1 METNATQLLQNIPP
15 ALTTRAAK
23 VARAAWL
30 SLAALAIGVFLS
42 SLPGYLQFTRQGM
55 HHQPATDSFN
65 ALSALASILAFLVS
79 FSLAGVIFRQKW
91 DERMAPFISFYLLAY
106 GIVMAGP
113 LEMWSLYW
121 LGNPQFATNLQA
133 IVMTTPTIALMALFP
148 NGRFVP
154 RWTRWLVAF
163 SLIWI
168 VITLFMPIS
177 TLYAAPT
184 HILLLFVLFI
194 LSIIAPGLYAQ
205 IYRYRYVSS
214 SEERQQTKWV
224 VLGLT
229 LWSLY
234 VLLSTGPYLYLESLP
249 PQETRP
255 WWATATS
262 LGWWMSLNIL
272 PFSLTVAV
280 LRYRLWDI
288 DSLINRALVYG
299 ALTACVV
306 GLYILAVGALG
317 LLFHTQVNGVT
328 ALIATGLVAVLF
340 QPLRERL
347 QRGVNRVLYG
357 QRDEPFAV
365 LTQMGQRVESALTPE
380 MVFPTLVETI
390 SQTLKIPYVAIA
402 LHQEGGREIAES
414 YGKPSG
420 DLVDF
425 PLIYQGNDIGGLLVA
440 RRAPEEEFTQAEL
453 NLLSNIARQ
462 AGTAVHAVQLT
473 AELQRSRQKLVT
485 ALEDERRRIRR
496 DLHDGLGPTLAAHML
511 KAGAA
516 RAVLGDRQPEA
527 GRLLDELE
535 NDLENTLGQ
544 VRQLVYNL
552 RPPALDQLGLAG
564 AIQEYADQI
573 NRGNGTQAGDEG
585 QPGLVIHVSTRVP
598 ASALPAA
605 VEVAAYRIVQEGLAN
620 VARHSGARECQVE
633 LTCDDS
639 VRLSIRDDGSGLP
652 DGYRAGVGLSSM
664 QERAAELGGYCKVKS
679 RPGGGTQVLAIIPIQ
694 A

>member
-1 METNATQLLQNIPP
+1 
-15 ALTTRAAK
+15 
-23 VARAAWL
+23 
-30 SLAALAIGVFLS
+30 
-42 SLPGYLQFTRQGM
+42 
-55 HHQPATDSFN
+55 
-65 ALSALASILAFLVS
+65 
-79 FSLAGVIFRQKW
+79 
-91 DERMAPFISFYLLAY
+91 
-106 GIVMAGP
+106 
-113 LEMWSLYW
+113 
-121 LGNPQFATNLQA
+121 
-133 IVMTTPTIALMALFP
+133 
-148 NGRFVP
+148 
-154 RWTRWLVAF
+154 
-163 SLIWI
+163 
-168 VITLFMPIS
+168 
-177 TLYAAPT
+177 
-184 HILLLFVLFI
+184 
-194 LSIIAPGLYAQ
+194 
-205 IYRYRYVSS
+205 
-214 SEERQQTKWV
+214 
-224 VLGLT
+224 
-229 LWSLY
+229 
-234 VLLSTGPYLYLESLP
+234 
-249 PQETRP
+249 
-255 WWATATS
+255 
-262 LGWWMSLNIL
+262 
-272 PFSLTVAV
+272 
-280 LRYRLWDI
+280 
-288 DSLINRALVYG
+288 
-299 ALTACVV
+299 
-306 GLYILAVGALG
+306 
-317 LLFHTQVNGVT
+317 VT

-365 LTQMGQRVESALTPE
+365 LTQMGQRVEGALTPE

-516 RAVLGDRQPEA
+516 RSVLGDRQPEA

-573 NRGNGTQAGDEG
+573 NRGNGTQAGDED

-598 ASALPAA
+598 ASTLPAA